1 MDFTFIEH
9 LRLYLENSDV
19 FGWKFIMG
27 GCKALALALLLFKIL
42 EVFVSSTLHT
52 DEQAPRVASLFNIFG
67 YAFFIMS
74 SDWIVGAIESMF
86 SMIDSNMYGTP
97 SNLYVELAMA
107 IEQHNDDL
115 LDKIGFL
122 DMLSMPIDTILT
134 LFYGA
139 LLSFLITLLKIADLA
154 MTAGYLIARLFLLQ
168 LMKLLFPLVIA
179 LSTLDI
185 TKDLLGKWIKRYIGL
200 FLLGLAYI
208 GIINFCSALQDA
220 LLLQFK
226 TYESGELMGMG
237 HFIYGACITVVVVF
251 TFKVKMFGTATSY
264 INSLFS

>member
-1 MDFTFIEH
+1 MNFEFIDH

-19 FGWKFIMG
+19 FGWRFLMG
-27 GCKALALALLLFKIL
+27 GCKALALTLLIFKIL
-42 EVFVSSTLHT
+42 EVFINSTLHT
-52 DEQAPRVASLFNIFG
+52 DEQAPKVSALFNLFG

-74 SDWIVGAIESMF
+74 SDWIVGTIESMF
-86 SMIDSNMYGTP
+86 SMVDSNMYGTP
-97 SNLYVELAMA
+97 SNLYEELATS
-107 IEQHNDDL
+107 IKQHNDDL
-115 LDKIGFL
+115 LEDIGFL
-122 DMLSMPIDTILT
+122 DMLSMPIDLLLT

-139 LLSFLITLLKIADLA
+139 LLSFLITLCKIADLA

-185 TKDLLGKWIKRYIGL
+185 TKDLLAKWIKRYIGL

-208 GIINFCSALQDA
+208 GIINFCSALQDT
-220 LLLQFK
+220 LLMQFK
-226 TYESGELMGMG
+226 SDEVGELMGMG
-237 HFIYGACITVVVVF
+237 HYIYGACITVIVVF

-264 INSLFS
+264 INNLFS